1 MSNNRSALFLGATG
15 AVGKALLIDLLK
27 SGNYKTIT
35 TIGRREFEYNGPNKE
50 ALIQKVVSFEKLDD
64 HKEAFTGSYDTVFC
78 TLGTTRADAGS
89 VENFVKIDKDYVI
102 NAAKLIRQQNP
113 SEDLHFLYCSS
124 AGANPKS
131 SFLYMKTKGEIEQEL
146 TEIGF
151 NKVTIFRPGVLKAD
165 RVRYNF
171 RYIELLFV
179 LFVNLIDYVI
189 PRKAIVHVDVVG
201 RAMRKVAT
209 EEVEF
214 EDYEITLADNG
225 TLIETANHKKIHEI
239 AS

>member
-1 MSNNRSALFLGATG
+1 
-15 AVGKALLIDLLK
+15 
-27 SGNYKTIT
+27 
-35 TIGRREFEYNGPNKE
+35 
-50 ALIQKVVSFEKLDD
+50 
-64 HKEAFTGSYDTVFC
+64 
-78 TLGTTRADAGS
+78 
-89 VENFVKIDKDYVI
+89 
-102 NAAKLIRQQNP
+102 
-113 SEDLHFLYCSS
+113 
-124 AGANPKS
+124 
-131 SFLYMKTKGEIEQEL
+131 MKTKGEIEQEL

-201 RAMRKVAT
+201 RGKFLSFFFLLSFPFLSFYLFYMYYTLAMRKVAT

>member
-64 HKEAFTGSYDTVFC
+64 HKEAFTGFIRYRI
-78 TLGTTRADAGS
+78 L
-89 VENFVKIDKDYVI
+89 Y
-102 NAAKLIRQQNP
+102 IRQQNP

-146 TEIGF
+146 TEIG
-151 NKVTIFRPGVLKAD
+151 
-165 RVRYNF
+165 
-171 RYIELLFV
+171 
-179 LFVNLIDYVI
+179 
-189 PRKAIVHVDVVG
+189 KAIVHVDVVG